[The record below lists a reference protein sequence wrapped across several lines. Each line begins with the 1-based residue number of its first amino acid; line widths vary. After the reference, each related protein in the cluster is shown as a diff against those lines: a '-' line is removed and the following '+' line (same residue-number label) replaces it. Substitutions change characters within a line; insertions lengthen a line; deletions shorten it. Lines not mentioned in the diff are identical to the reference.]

1 MSCKRSTSYSKNLF
15 AAASRGSIEGVQYW
29 LSQGDS
35 INKTC
40 KHSSSKNRTALHFA
54 CSRSQNHLVLLLLE
68 LEADVNAID
77 SEGITCLMI
86 AVQKP
91 DLSLVSLLLSFGAN
105 AKITSNKGITAK
117 DFTNPKYNRTKWE
130 RNAGVYKQIATLLR
144 RNARSLKIARP
155 SPKYGNHFVGS
166 SKVEEQK
173 NRGRSRSKTDP
184 NLSCSSNSR
193 STLRNNKYARSRSR
207 TDCRSISRS
216 ISPRRRP
223 FARRSS
229 RSRSPARISPP
240 ASFPGRHLSGI
251 RQDRVDDTTIY
262 EKDYWTPEPSSV
274 RSTIRNKLNLSI
286 TIEDAKI
293 VSPSSSLDDINNEN
307 KTNLN
312 NNHVA
317 ATEMVDNILNI
328 GMKAAAAYKQ
338 FQDQRDS
345 NPDLVDWL
353 EDLQL
358 TQYLQCLLD
367 MGVKTVKDLSL
378 IEREDLEDRMLLI
391 ERKKFMKAASKLK
404 TPIHH
409 TTSTS
414 TSTSRTS
421 IPYKKSTSTSTSN
434 SSTSTSTSTSNPTS
448 TSATKTEEKH
458 QSFSPPP
465 KAPMSPHANK
475 LQNPFLFSSS
485 KDKVTNRGS
494 KSSSFITPTYT
505 STSTI
510 TKNDIYSD
518 GSYAVIIAINDY
530 LSSNIKETN
539 HGMSNLNCARADGKL
554 IKTVLSE
561 RHGFEIL
568 GELYDN
574 RATSIQFLDLL
585 DDVKNK
591 LKGKTKAR
599 FVFFLASHGHL
610 DEDSRG

>member
-1 MSCKRSTSYSKNLF
+1 M
-15 AAASRGSIEGVQYW
+15 G
-29 LSQGDS
+29 
-35 INKTC
+35 
-40 KHSSSKNRTALHFA
+40 
-54 CSRSQNHLVLLLLE
+54 
-68 LEADVNAID
+68 
-77 SEGITCLMI
+77 
-86 AVQKP
+86 
-91 DLSLVSLLLSFGAN
+91 
-105 AKITSNKGITAK
+105 
-117 DFTNPKYNRTKWE
+117 
-130 RNAGVYKQIATLLR
+130 
-144 RNARSLKIARP
+144 
-155 SPKYGNHFVGS
+155 
-166 SKVEEQK
+166 

-184 NLSCSSNSR
+184 TLSYSSNSR
-193 STLRNNKYARSRSR
+193 NTRNTSNNKYARSRSR
-207 TDCRSISRS
+207 TECRSISRS

-262 EKDYWTPEPSSV
+262 EKDYWTPEPSV
-274 RSTIRNKLNLSI
+274 RSPIRNKLNLSI
-286 TIEDAKI
+286 TIEDVNN
-293 VSPSSSLDDINNEN
+293 VSPSSSLDDINTEN

-434 SSTSTSTSTSNPTS
+434 STTSTSTSTSNPTC

-458 QSFSPPP
+458 RSFSPPP

-610 DEDSRG
+610 DEDSRGWICCHGTRLNKLNSTCIKMSVLKDFAESIDCQHQLYLLDCCHAGSLLVSTRGQPSDYELAMLNSPSIHGLTAVTKNQQALEENGHGMFTRSFAEGLNGNVGVFSRDERNYVTTTELFSYIQRRVLELAKKKRYRSNTKTGTTDVST